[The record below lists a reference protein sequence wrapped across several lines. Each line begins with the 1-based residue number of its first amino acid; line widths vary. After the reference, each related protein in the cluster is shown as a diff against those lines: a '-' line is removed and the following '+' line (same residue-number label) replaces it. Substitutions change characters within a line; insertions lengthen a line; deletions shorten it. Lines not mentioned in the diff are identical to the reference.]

1 MRTNQADQVFS
12 RTVRPQARAQR
23 GHSRPVGVGLAGS
36 KRSSSSRPRLPSTYG
51 YMLAAGVTAAS
62 LFFVLWWML
71 HGSGDEAPWLPA
83 GLAASVVMLVAAAA
97 RQVVMRRAWTRYIL
111 EQDRRDPSLKSSSAT
126 HKTVAGSSA
135 KSGSKSDAHSAALRA
150 VQKKSAEADA
160 SNEMPEA
167 HLEAYHL
174 CRDYLAST
182 EEALR
187 QGGLSAESR
196 AAARTGRERV
206 RVLQK
211 HHLLAWA
218 SLASRTITQDAQRRV
233 LVWDKIETAQR
244 AIEVIQAALKVYP
257 EERDLLDSTAA
268 IEEFIASVRVAHWV
282 ELAERA
288 AFKGQYRRAIGRYR
302 DALFYASR
310 GQLGDEA
317 RKATT
322 ERISREIELLRAR
335 LKLTKLSDRRSSSTA
350 TPPTN
355 AREGEEI

>member
-1 MRTNQADQVFS
+1 
-12 RTVRPQARAQR
+12 
-23 GHSRPVGVGLAGS
+23 
-36 KRSSSSRPRLPSTYG
+36 
-51 YMLAAGVTAAS
+51 MLAAGLTAAS

-83 GLAASVVMLVAAAA
+83 GLAASVVMVVAAAA

-111 EQDRRDPSLKSSSAT
+111 EQDHRDPSLKSSSGN
-126 HKTVAGSSA
+126 HKTAASSSS
-135 KSGSKSDAHSAALRA
+135 KGTKSDAHSVALRA
-150 VQKKSAEADA
+150 VQKRSAEADA
-160 SNEMPEA
+160 SGELPEA

-174 CRDYLAST
+174 CKDYLSNT

-187 QGGLSAESR
+187 QGGLSAEGR
-196 AAARTGRERV
+196 AAVRSGRERV
-206 RVLQK
+206 RLLQK

-218 SLASRTITQDAQRRV
+218 SISTRTITQDAQRRV

-244 AIEVIQAALKVYP
+244 AIEIIRAALKIYP
-257 EERDLLDSTAA
+257 EERELLDSTAA
-268 IEEFIASVRVAHWV
+268 IEEFISSVKVAHWV
-282 ELAERA
+282 ELAERS
-288 AFKGQYRRAIGRYR
+288 AFKGQYRRAIERYR

-317 RKATT
+317 RRETT

-350 TPPTN
+350 TTPD
-355 AREGEEI
+355 E

>member
-12 RTVRPQARAQR
+12 RTVRPHARAHR
-23 GHSRPVGVGLAGS
+23 GHARSAGANLAGS
-36 KRSSSSRPRLPSTYG
+36 KRPSARPRLPSTYG
-51 YMLAAGVTAAS
+51 YMLAAGATAAS

-111 EQDRRDPSLKSSSAT
+111 EQDRREPSLKSSSSS
-126 HKTVAGSSA
+126 HKSVASSA
-135 KSGSKSDAHSAALRA
+135 SKSGKADAHAVAFRA

-160 SNEMPEA
+160 SHEVPGA

-174 CRDYLAST
+174 CKDYLAST

-187 QGGLSAESR
+187 QGGLSAEGR
-196 AAARTGRERV
+196 AAVRSGRERV

-218 SLASRTITQDAQRRV
+218 SVSSRAITQDAQRRV

-244 AIEVIQAALKVYP
+244 ALEVIQAALKIYP
-257 EERDLLDSTAA
+257 EEKELLDSTAA
-268 IEEFIASVRVAHWV
+268 IEEFMASVRVAHWV

-288 AFKGQYRRAIGRYR
+288 AFKGQYRRAIERYR

-310 GQLGDEA
+310 GGLGDEA
-317 RKATT
+317 AKQMT

-335 LKLTKLSDRRSSSTA
+335 LKLTKLSNRRSSSTA
-350 TPPTN
+350 TPPANT
-355 AREGEEI
+355 REGEEI